1 MAPAAAA
8 TPHPTAAW
16 ISAGWIFGS
25 LGTPPGIAKG
35 GGEIRVL
42 ITIQTATSLF
52 WHVWLVPHAPATV
65 LMILL
70 PCSIRSWTHTMY
82 PFVRFLKEPYE
93 SSHLQLVKAILDSD
107 SIVPMTVG

>member
-8 TPHPTAAW
+8 TPHPTVAW

-42 ITIQTATSLF
+42 SQELGLS
-52 WHVWLVPHAPATV
+52 
-65 LMILL
+65 
-70 PCSIRSWTHTMY
+70 
-82 PFVRFLKEPYE
+82 PFVYLLSFFFYFLLFLTIKFT
-93 SSHLQLVKAILDSD
+93 KK
-107 SIVPMTVG
+107 TF

>member
-25 LGTPPGIAKG
+25 LGTAPGIAKG

-42 ITIQTATSLF
+42 NQDLRLS
-52 WHVWLVPHAPATV
+52 
-65 LMILL
+65 
-70 PCSIRSWTHTMY
+70 
-82 PFVRFLKEPYE
+82 PFVYLLSVFFLLFTFFLTIKFTKNVLGLDYGLIWVYIKNYTKWTT
-93 SSHLQLVKAILDSD
+93 SSSYYGIGT
-107 SIVPMTVG
+107 IY